1 MLQTV
6 LISSSMCNECVCVF
20 TMGVNEGKGKSEH
33 MIYASS
39 LLFVQNALYDIQTC
53 VHDAC
58 FFFKKR
64 RNNNNFF
71 APYLC
76 TQCFKSASGKE

>member
-20 TMGVNEGKGKSEH
+20 TMGVNEGRGKSED

-39 LLFVQNALYDIQTC
+39 LLFVQNALYDI
-53 VHDAC
+53 
-58 FFFKKR
+58 
-64 RNNNNFF
+64 
-71 APYLC
+71 
-76 TQCFKSASGKE
+76 